1 MRDRQTFYFSNVTTD
16 RQKERQTGRQT
27 IEGQTDT
34 ILMQLYSQQVN
45 PIIVRGEFEIKT
57 GIKIFL
63 TAYS

>member
-34 ILMQLYSQQVN
+34 ILMQPYSQKVN
-45 PIIVRGEFEIKT
+45 PIIVQSEIETKT
-57 GIKIFL
+57 GI
-63 TAYS
+63 